1 MPSPTEITV
10 QQLARL
16 IGVPGAPVIVDVCI
30 DDDINA
36 DPRLIPGSHRRDFRK
51 VSEWAQ
57 NYRGKSVVIACQ
69 KGLKLSQG
77 AAAWLRHEGVDAQ
90 SLEGGVMAWSAAGQI
105 MVPAAKLPPR
115 DAQGRTVW
123 VTRARPKVDR
133 IACPWLIRRFIDPN
147 AVFLFV
153 APAEVAAVA
162 DRFQATPFDIDD
174 VYWSHRGETCTFDT
188 MITEFGLASPPLL
201 HLARIVRGADTAR
214 PDLAPEAAGLVAASL
229 GASRMFKDDL
239 AQLDAMMLLYD
250 AFYRWCRDATDE
262 THNWPATTKS

>member
-123 VTRARPKVDR
+123 VTRHD
-133 IACPWLIRRFIDPN
+133 
-147 AVFLFV
+147 
-153 APAEVAAVA
+153 
-162 DRFQATPFDIDD
+162 
-174 VYWSHRGETCTFDT
+174 
-188 MITEFGLASPPLL
+188 
-201 HLARIVRGADTAR
+201 
-214 PDLAPEAAGLVAASL
+214 
-229 GASRMFKDDL
+229 
-239 AQLDAMMLLYD
+239 
-250 AFYRWCRDATDE
+250 
-262 THNWPATTKS
+262 